1 MFLAQLAVDR
11 AFRAIDEDR
20 SDEHGCLL
28 RSVPEAFLN
37 FFAVQDAVKSRSANV
52 EKWRQ
57 LPEGRLRGG
66 WSRRNELRKRRM
78 SRQVP
83 GLEDHAQRLYE
94 QAQPGLLHGCEQIPQ
109 CAKSGAV
116 FTYRNERVFEAI
128 QSNASMFHAGIVA
141 RNAFHFATEPTRQ
154 ALMHADGV
162 PPDPEHLGHS
172 AASLRSARLLRLLTV
187 AGFAVCRHEPQP
199 SHEGYD
205 GVRIRSILVRVK
217 IPETDARQLPE
228 KCGDGKRLEA
238 EPVEKRSS
246 IS

>member
-1 MFLAQLAVDR
+1 MAEPFLD
-11 AFRAIDEDR
+11 
-20 SDEHGCLL
+20 
-28 RSVPEAFLN
+28 
-37 FFAVQDAVKSRSANV
+37 FFAVQDTVESRGANV

-57 LPEGRLRGG
+57 LPEGRLRGR
-66 WSRRNELRKRRM
+66 WPRRNELRKRRM
-78 SRQVP
+78 ARQVP
-83 GLEDHAQRLYE
+83 GFEDHAQRLHE
-94 QAQPGLLHGCEQIPQ
+94 QAQPGLLHGREQIPQ
-109 CAKSGAV
+109 RAKSGAV
-116 FTYRNERVFEAI
+116 FAYRNERVFEAI
-128 QSNASMFHAGIVA
+128 QSNASMFHPGVVA
-141 RNAFHFATEPTRQ
+141 RNAFHFAIEPPRQ

-172 AASLRSARLLRLLTV
+172 AASLRSARLLRRLTV

-205 GVRIRSILVRVK
+205 GVRIRRVMVRVK

-228 KCGDGKRLEA
+228 KCCDGTHWKA